1 MAILTPSTSS
11 AEGPITG
18 WPVEGLAPQGQHV
31 VVCLDVKDTLNHQR
45 PTYENPE
52 ALETV
57 DLTRFLFGLPDG
69 TMIQTG
75 EMKISAHEKSRLMA
89 FLTGWLAGPP
99 IMDGTWDY
107 CSLKGKGAMITIVH
121 KVSQKG
127 RTYADIASVSPVMD
141 QLAGQVPQLASFQ
154 IPASSAEVAPA
165 AQPAPQ
171 VQQAAP
177 VQAAPVQQV
186 QPAPQV
192 QPQVQTQQTAP
203 GFTQVQQPPF

>member
-1 MAILTPSTSS
+1 MAILTPSTSL

-31 VVCLDVKDTLNHQR
+31 VVCLDVKDTLSHQR

-107 CSLKGKGAMITIVH
+107 CSLKGTGAMITIVH

-154 IPASSAEVAPA
+154 IPASSAEVPA
-165 AQPAPQ
+165 AQPVQQ
-171 VQQAAP
+171 VQP
-177 VQAAPVQQV
+177 VQQAAPVQQV
-186 QPAPQV
+186 QPAPQA

-203 GFTQVQQPPF
+203 GFTQVQSPPF

>member
-1 MAILTPSTSS
+1 MAILSQITSS
-11 AEGPITG
+11 DGPITG

-52 ALETV
+52 VLETI

-75 EMKISAHEKSRLMA
+75 EMKISAHEKSRLIG

-107 CSLKGKGAMITIVH
+107 CSLKGTGAMITVVH

-141 QLAGQVPQLASFQ
+141 QLAGQVPQLTSFQ
-154 IPASSAEVAPA
+154 IPVSAEVAPA
-165 AQPAPQ
+165 SQPVQQ
-171 VQQAAP
+171 VQ
-177 VQAAPVQQV
+177 QAAPVQQV

>member
-1 MAILTPSTSS
+1 VL
-11 AEGPITG
+11 
-18 WPVEGLAPQGQHV
+18 
-31 VVCLDVKDTLNHQR
+31 CLDVKDTLNHQR

-107 CSLKGKGAMITIVH
+107 CSLKGTGAMITVVH

-127 RTYADIASVSPVMD
+127 RTYADVASTSPVMD

-154 IPASSAEVAPA
+154 IPVSAEVAPA
-165 AQPAPQ
+165 AQPVQQ
-171 VQQAAP
+171 VQP
-177 VQAAPVQQV
+177 VQQAAPVQQV
-186 QPAPQV
+186 QPAPQA

>member
-1 MAILTPSTSS
+1 MAILTPNTSS

-31 VVCLDVKDTLNHQR
+31 VLCLDVKDTLNHQR

-52 ALETV
+52 VIETV

-69 TMIQTG
+69 TMIQSG
-75 EMKISAHEKSRLMA
+75 EMKITAHEKGRLMA

-99 IMDGTWDY
+99 VMDGTWDY

-154 IPASSAEVAPA
+154 IPVSAEVAPA

-186 QPAPQV
+186 QPAPQA

>member
-31 VVCLDVKDTLNHQR
+31 VVCLDVKDTLSHQR

-52 ALETV
+52 VIETI

-107 CSLKGKGAMITIVH
+107 CSLKGTGAMITIVH

-154 IPASSAEVAPA
+154 IPVSAGVAPV
-165 AQPAPQ
+165 AQPVQQ
-171 VQQAAP
+171 VQP
-177 VQAAPVQQV
+177 VQQAAPVQQV
-186 QPAPQV
+186 QPAPQA

>member
-1 MAILTPSTSS
+1 MAILTPNTSS
-11 AEGPITG
+11 ADGPITG

>member
-1 MAILTPSTSS
+1 VL
-11 AEGPITG
+11 
-18 WPVEGLAPQGQHV
+18 
-31 VVCLDVKDTLNHQR
+31 CLDVKDTLNHQR

-69 TMIQTG
+69 TMIQSG
-75 EMKISAHEKSRLMA
+75 EMKITAHEKGRLMA

-99 IMDGTWDY
+99 VMDGTWDY
-107 CSLKGKGAMITIVH
+107 CSLKGTGAMITIVH

-154 IPASSAEVAPA
+154 IPVSAEVAPV
-165 AQPAPQ
+165 AQPVQQ
-171 VQQAAP
+171 VQP
-177 VQAAPVQQV
+177 VQQAAPVQQV
-186 QPAPQV
+186 QPALQV
-192 QPQVQTQQTAP
+192 QPAVQTQQTAP

>member
-1 MAILTPSTSS
+1 MAILSPVSSS

-52 ALETV
+52 VIETI

-107 CSLKGKGAMITIVH
+107 CSLKGVGAMITVVH

-127 RTYADIASVSPVMD
+127 RTYADVASTSPVMD

-154 IPASSAEVAPA
+154 IPVSAEVAPA
-165 AQPAPQ
+165 AQP
-171 VQQAAP
+171 VQ
-177 VQAAPVQQV
+177 QAAPVQQV
-186 QPAPQV
+186 QPAPQA

-203 GFTQVQQPPF
+203 GFTQVQSPPF

>member
-1 MAILTPSTSS
+1 MAILSQITP
-11 AEGPITG
+11 ADGPITG

-31 VVCLDVKDTLNHQR
+31 VVCLATKDTLGHTR

-52 ALETV
+52 VMETL
-57 DLTRFLFGLPDG
+57 DMTRFLFGLPDG

-75 EMKISAHEKSRLMA
+75 EMKISSHEKSRLIG

-99 IMDGTWDY
+99 LMDGSWDY
-107 CSLKGKGAMITIVH
+107 VVMVGKGAMITVVH

-127 RTYADIASVSPVMD
+127 RTYADIASIAPVME
-141 QLAGQVPQLASFQ
+141 QLAAQVPQLGSFQ
-154 IPASSAEVAPA
+154 IPAASAEVAPA

-171 VQQAAP
+171 VQP
-177 VQAAPVQQV
+177 VQQAAPVQQV
-186 QPAPQV
+186 QPAPQA